1 MHAFRRF
8 AVVAATAAALV
19 VPVAASGVASAATR
33 GPAPIRMA
41 GQTTVTTAPGIAS
54 ALLGAGIVPLAVNP
68 GQQTVL
74 IRNGQP
80 LARFAFPVTGGW
92 ARLHPLSGTIEHRG
106 GILFTDLKT
115 GKQVE
120 VGNFTISLRQGVLTG
135 IVNGNSKVRIAI
147 FNLSLA
153 HARLWVHGHIVRA
166 ANIMVTLTATAAK
179 ALDATLG
186 TSLFQPGMT
195 IGTAATT
202 LRI

>member
-74 IRNGQP
+74 IRDGQP

-120 VGNFTISLRQGVLTG
+120 VGNFT
-135 IVNGNSKVRIAI
+135 VRIAI

-179 ALDATLG
+179 ALNATLG
-186 TSLFQPGMT
+186 TALFQPGMT